1 MRTVIERLV
10 GEALTRRIPETVP
23 RDICIKKMAGKVSVL
38 TGMRRTG
45 KTSLC
50 FQTMRELL
58 AAGVARERLLY
69 LNFEDDRL
77 AHVRVGDLQWIV
89 EAFYGANP
97 ALKEQTCWFFFDEI
111 QRVDQW
117 ELFIRRILDNERV
130 EVMLTGSS
138 AKLLSREIGTAMRGR
153 SLATE
158 VFPLSFCEY
167 CRFQDVHVPERSV
180 YGDRDRYA
188 LAKAAEGYLRT
199 GGFPEVQKCEEDI
212 WRTVLQEYADVVILR
227 DVIERHGLGN
237 YAAVKALARHIVQ
250 NPGQLLS
257 VTRLAAT
264 FSQAGIACGKNLLFD
279 VLDHLHDAFFCFPVE
294 VHDRS
299 LNRRQVN
306 PKKVYA
312 ADTGLCRAF
321 SSGITGDRG
330 AALEGVVFTTLRAGG
345 FCPDYVV
352 TPQKTGVDFV
362 YKDGDGWQFVQAC
375 WSLADA
381 ETAAREFRGLADAL
395 PLHPKAGR
403 TLVTWNEEGERD
415 GVRIVPLW
423 RWLLEHDAAKG
434 AAKGAEVQR
443 KVQRKVAPTAQN
455 RVHSTAVVHKRL

>member
-1 MRTVIERLV
+1 MIEQLV
-10 GEALTRRIPETVP
+10 GEALTRRIPQTVP
-23 RDICIKKMAGKVSVL
+23 RDVRVKRMQGKVSVL

-50 FQTMRELL
+50 FQTMNGLL
-58 AAGVARERLLY
+58 ASGVPRERLLY

-77 AHVRVGDLQWIV
+77 AEVRVGDLQWIV
-89 EAFYGANP
+89 ESFYGANP
-97 ALKEQTCWFFFDEI
+97 PLKEQTCWFFFDEI

-117 ELFIRRILDNERV
+117 ELFVRRILDTEQA

-138 AKLLSREIGTAMRGR
+138 AKLLSREIGTSMRGR

-158 VFPLSFCEY
+158 VFPLSFREY
-167 CRFQDVHVPERSV
+167 CRFQGVRVPERPV

-199 GGFPEVQKCEEDI
+199 GGFPEVQTCEEDI

-227 DVIERHGLGN
+227 DVIERHGLSN
-237 YAAVKALARHIVQ
+237 YGAAKALARHILQ

-257 VTRLAAT
+257 VSRLAAS
-264 FSQAGIACGKNLLFD
+264 FSHAGIACGKSLLFE
-279 VLDHLHDAFFCFPVE
+279 VLDHLHDAYFCFPVE

-321 SSGITGDRG
+321 SAGITGDRG
-330 AALEGVVFTTLRAGG
+330 AALEGLVYMALRTRGLR
-345 FCPDYVV
+345 PDYVV

-362 YKDGDGWQFVQAC
+362 YEENGGWHFVQAC
-375 WSLADA
+375 WSLAEPGTA
-381 ETAAREFRGLADAL
+381 EREFRGLADAL
-395 PLHPKAGR
+395 PLHPKASR
-403 TLVTWNEEGERD
+403 VLVTWNEEGERE
-415 GVRIVPLW
+415 GVRIVPAW
-423 RWLLEHDAAKG
+423 RWLLKDEG
-434 AAKGAEVQR
+434 
-443 KVQRKVAPTAQN
+443 
-455 RVHSTAVVHKRL
+455 

>member
-1 MRTVIERLV
+1 MRAMIEQLV
-10 GEALTRRIPETVP
+10 GEALTRRIPQMVP
-23 RDICIKKMAGKVSVL
+23 RDVRVKRMPGKVSVL

-50 FQTMRELL
+50 FQTMNGLL
-58 AAGVARERLLY
+58 ASGVPRERLLY

-77 AHVRVGDLQWIV
+77 AEVRVGDLQWIV

-97 ALKEQTCWFFFDEI
+97 PLKEQTCWFFFDEI

-117 ELFIRRILDNERV
+117 ELFVRRILDTEQA

-138 AKLLSREIGTAMRGR
+138 AKLLSREIGTSMRGR
-153 SLATE
+153 SLTTE
-158 VFPLSFCEY
+158 VFPLSFREY
-167 CRFQDVHVPERSV
+167 CRFQGVRVPERPV

-199 GGFPEVQKCEEDI
+199 GGFPEVQACEEDI

-227 DVIERHGLGN
+227 DVIERHGLSN
-237 YAAVKALARHIVQ
+237 YGAAKALARHILQ

-257 VTRLAAT
+257 VSRLAAS
-264 FSQAGIACGKNLLFD
+264 FSHAGIACGKSLLFE
-279 VLDHLHDAFFCFPVE
+279 VLDHLHDAYFCFPVE

-330 AALEGVVFTTLRAGG
+330 AALEGLVYMALRTRGLR
-345 FCPDYVV
+345 PDYVV
-352 TPQKTGVDFV
+352 TPQKTGIDFV
-362 YKDGDGWQFVQAC
+362 YEENGGWHFVQAC
-375 WSLADA
+375 WSLSDPGTA
-381 ETAAREFRGLADAL
+381 EREFRGLADAL
-395 PLHPKAGR
+395 PLHPKAR
-403 TLVTWNEEGERD
+403 RVLVTWNEEGERE
-415 GVRIVPLW
+415 GVRIVPAW
-423 RWLLEHDAAKG
+423 RWLLEE
-434 AAKGAEVQR
+434 EV
-443 KVQRKVAPTAQN
+443 
-455 RVHSTAVVHKRL
+455 

>member
-23 RDICIKKMAGKVSVL
+23 RDVRVRHMPGKVSVL

-50 FQTMRELL
+50 FQSMRALL
-58 AAGVARERLLY
+58 AAGVPRERLLY

-77 AHVRVGDLQWIV
+77 AGVRVGDLQWIV
-89 EAFYGANP
+89 ESFYGATP
-97 ALKEQTCWFFFDEI
+97 PLKEQTCWFFFDEI

-117 ELFIRRILDNERV
+117 ELFVRRVLDTERV
-130 EVMLTGSS
+130 EMTLTGSS

-158 VFPLSFCEY
+158 VFPLSFAEY
-167 CRFQDVHVPERSV
+167 CRFQRVRVPERPV
-180 YGDRDRYA
+180 YGDRDRYT

-199 GGFPEVQKCEEDI
+199 GGFPEVQSCEADV

-227 DVIERHGLGN
+227 DVIERHGLSN
-237 YAAVKALARHIVQ
+237 FAAAKALARHVVQ
-250 NPGQLLS
+250 NPGQLVS
-257 VTRLAAT
+257 VSRLAAS
-264 FSQAGIACGKNLLFD
+264 FSQAGIACGKSLLFD
-279 VLDHLHDAFFCFPVE
+279 VLEHLHDAYFCFPVE

-299 LNRRQVN
+299 LSRRQVN

-330 AALEGVVFTTLRAGG
+330 AALEGAVFTALRARGLR
-345 FCPDYVV
+345 PDYVV

-362 YKDGDGWQFVQAC
+362 YEDGGAWHFVQAC
-375 WSLADA
+375 WSLAEA

-395 PLHPKAGR
+395 PLHAKASR
-403 TLVTWNEEGERD
+403 TLVTWNEEGERE
-415 GVRIVPLW
+415 GVRIVPAW
-423 RWLLEHDAAKG
+423 RWLLET
-434 AAKGAEVQR
+434 R
-443 KVQRKVAPTAQN
+443 RFAQ
-455 RVHSTAVVHKRL
+455 